1 MPRGDRTGP
10 AGAGSLTG
18 RRAGYCAGNPVPGFA
33 NPGVAYGRGWGN
45 RGGRRGWRNWFHA
58 TGLPAWARMGASPA
72 YAPPSGEQELAFLK
86 EEAKGLKNRLDAVNQ
101 RIAELESGQ

>member
-45 RGGRRGWRNWFHA
+45 WFHA
-58 TGLPAWARMGASPA
+58 TGLPAWTRMAASPA

-86 EEAKGLKNRLDAVNQ
+86 EEAKGLKNQLDAVNQ